1 MESLRSPRSL
11 ALDDCN
17 MNIHT
22 TLSIIIYLLFV
33 ALAIP
38 IIMKGED
45 LFEHIFLPF
54 IPLIP
59 MAMIWFPDAIN
70 DFFNANTFTRG
81 GPINKSTPI
90 GCVVFFGWIYLLSI
104 FSLVLYAYI
113 K

>member
-1 MESLRSPRSL
+1 
-11 ALDDCN
+11 
-17 MNIHT
+17 
-22 TLSIIIYLLFV
+22 LLFV

-38 IIMKGED
+38 LMMEGED
-45 LFEHIFLPF
+45 FFKDIFLLF

-59 MAMIWFPDAIN
+59 IAMIWFPDAIN
-70 DFFNANTFTRG
+70 DFFNANTFTRD

-90 GCVVFFGWIYLLSI
+90 GCVIFFGWIFLLSI